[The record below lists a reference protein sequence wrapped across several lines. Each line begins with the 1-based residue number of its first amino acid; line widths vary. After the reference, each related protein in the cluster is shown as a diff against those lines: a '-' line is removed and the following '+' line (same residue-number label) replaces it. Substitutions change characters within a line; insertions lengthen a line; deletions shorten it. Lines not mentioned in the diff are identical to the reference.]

1 MNNIIPLKFNEEFND
16 ELESDSQNSLA
27 VRITHDD
34 ILKNIY
40 GLKNSNPKYDYFCP
54 DQYPFLCNINS
65 KAMGLC
71 RETENKC
78 NITIVP
84 GKPNIVPIPFEKKNI
99 NDETKIFFYDS
110 DNYGKSC
117 KKWHLLYEKQFLNP
131 KDLPNDITILTMN
144 LWGLSVNDMA
154 KFSFMQQRMEKIN
167 EIINNEQPDIIC
179 FQEMSN
185 SSFNFLN
192 PLVSKEYKRSED
204 QFLTDSEIK
213 KQRNRDIDLFSYLK
227 YEPKT
232 IKIYSVGGVL
242 NFEYGVMV
250 IEYTNLVIFNVYL
263 QSGSGYSPG
272 QEGDFNTIH
281 YSRCRREQYE
291 MLKEQINEYSY
302 KKVIVCGDFN
312 IHLDGNHNEWPE
324 RKELDNINLI
334 DTFRFLNPDANG
346 FTEDTKNNSMRFNIK
361 LKDKQFRFDGI
372 FVKDLIPKQSYII
385 GKEYGFDLNPEQV
398 EIVKEYLT
406 KFGKQDKF
414 DLIRY
419 KDNEKTI
426 IEWMPSDHFGVLTK
440 LSIS

>member
-1 MNNIIPLKFNEEFND
+1 MNNKLIPLKFNDDLIGGSN
-16 ELESDSQNSLA
+16 NNLA
-27 VRITHDD
+27 VEITYDD
-34 ILKNIY
+34 IQKKIY
-40 GLKNSNPKYDYFCP
+40 GKDKIDIDIKQEHYCP
-54 DQYPFLCNINS
+54 DNFPFLCNINS

-71 RETENKC
+71 RETEAKC
-78 NITIVP
+78 NLTIVP
-84 GKPNIVPIPFEKKNI
+84 GKPNIVPEPFEKKTI
-99 NDETKIFFYDS
+99 NDDTKIFFYES

-117 KKWHLLYEKQFLNP
+117 FKWHLLYEKKFSNP
-131 KDLPNDITILTMN
+131 QDLRNNISILTMN
-144 LWGLSVNDMA
+144 LWGLSVNDMV

-167 EIINNEQPDIIC
+167 EIINKEQPDIVC

-192 PLVSKEYKRSED
+192 PLVSNEYKRSED
-204 QFLTDSEIK
+204 QFLSDYEIK
-213 KQRNRDIDLFSYLK
+213 KQRNRDVDLFSYFK

-232 IKIYSVGGVL
+232 VKIYSVGGVL

-250 IEYTNLVIFNVYL
+250 IEYKNLVIFNVYL

-291 MLKEQINEYSY
+291 MLKEQINEYSD
-302 KKVIVCGDFN
+302 KKIIVCGDFN
-312 IHLDGNHNEWPE
+312 IHLDGTYNEWPE
-324 RKELDNINLI
+324 KKELDSINLI
-334 DTFRFLNPDANG
+334 DTFRILNPDAEG

-372 FVKDLIPKQSYII
+372 FVKDLIPKESYII
-385 GKEYGFDLNPEQV
+385 GKEYAFDLNSEQV

-406 KFGKQDKF
+406 KVGKQDKF

-419 KDNEKTI
+419 KNSENII
-426 IEWMPSDHFGVLTK
+426 IEWFPSDHFGVLTK